1 LAIARLK
8 TSIWVQAQIRICD
21 LSAIPIAILKRGD
34 PDAGTVIL
42 RIDRGD
48 AGCEVL
54 SQIRDMD
61 ASMKWMRASGP
72 GPVSDEEAAP
82 LIERQ
87 TKRDPDL
94 WVIEIEDPHNRYEL
108 DAPVI

>member
-1 LAIARLK
+1 MAIDRLK
-8 TSIWVQAQIRICD
+8 TSFWVQAQIRICD

-48 AGCEVL
+48 SGCEVL
-54 SQIRDMD
+54 NQVRDMD
-61 ASMKWMRASGP
+61 GTMKWMRVGGP
-72 GPVSDEEAAP
+72 APISEAEAAP

-94 WVIEIEDPHNRYEL
+94 WVIEIEDPHNRYQL

>member
-1 LAIARLK
+1 MAIDRLK

-21 LSAIPIAILKRGD
+21 LQAIPIAVLKKGD

-42 RIDRGD
+42 KIARRDRT
-48 AGCEVL
+48 CEVL
-54 SQIRDMD
+54 NQMRDLD
-61 ASMKWMRASGP
+61 GAMKWTRASGP
-72 GPVSDEEAAP
+72 EPVPESDAEP

-94 WVIEIEDPHNRYEL
+94 WVIEIDDPHNRFQL
-108 DAPVI
+108 DAPII